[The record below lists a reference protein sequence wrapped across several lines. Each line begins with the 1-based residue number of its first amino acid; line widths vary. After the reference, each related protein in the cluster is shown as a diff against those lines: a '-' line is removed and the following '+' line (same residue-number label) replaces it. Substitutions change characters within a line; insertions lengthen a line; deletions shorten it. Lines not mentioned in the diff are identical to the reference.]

1 MGTMRPLLKV
11 QNDGSSANSQEIL
24 VSMDNE
30 RPEGTEDQSITSTDG
45 EDLRRNVHMRRSE
58 I

>member
-1 MGTMRPLLKV
+1 MGTIRPLVKAE
-11 QNDGSSANSQEIL
+11 NNGSIANSQEIP

-30 RPEGTEDQSITSTDG
+30 HPEGTEDQYITSEDS
-45 EDLRRNVHMRRSE
+45 EDLRRSVHMRRSE

>member
-1 MGTMRPLLKV
+1 MGTMQPLLKV

-24 VSMDNE
+24 VLMDNV
-30 RPEGTEDQSITSTDG
+30 RPEGTEDQSITSEDS
-45 EDLRRNVHMRRSE
+45 EDLRRNVHMRRSK